1 MRSLLRLTVLA
12 LAAGLGLASL
22 PARADEPQ
30 PIKLGLIL
38 DMSSVYADVTGPG
51 SALAANMAAED
62 FGGTLLGRK
71 IEILVADHQNKPDIA
86 ASIASRWLD
95 SEHVTALLDVA
106 ASSPALAVMNV
117 ARTRNTIVLLSGPGA
132 SSITGAQ
139 CMPTAIHWAYNTYAL
154 AHTTGGA
161 IVADGGKSWFF
172 IAADY
177 TFGAQLEADTAE
189 VVRAG
194 GGTVIGDAKAPIGT
208 ADFSSYLLQAQQ
220 SGAQVIGFANA
231 GNDTVNALKQ
241 AADFGLDRSGQRLAG
256 LLVYINDIHSLG
268 LAATKGLL
276 LSAPFYWDR
285 DDATRAFAKRFFARL
300 QRMPNMSQAGV
311 YSATLHYLRAAQAA
325 GTLDTAAVLAKM
337 RETPVDDVFTH
348 GGRIRADNM
357 MVHDMYLFQV
367 KTPAE
372 STGPWDL
379 YKLVRTVPADDAFLP
394 LAQSRC
400 PLVHN

>member
-12 LAAGLGLASL
+12 LAAGLGLLSL

-71 IEILVADHQNKPDIA
+71 IEILVADHQNKPDVA

-268 LAATKGLL
+268 LAATQGLL

-379 YKLVRTVPADDAFLP
+379 YKLVRTVRADDAFLP